1 MSKPPHAPLAW
12 AEGRDNSPGAWM
24 YLGRRHWHSR
34 PRPRCCAGTGTGCGG
49 TSAATAACSSRGCT
63 GHGTGLCKQLQNL
76 QLSPAGEL
84 LLNTGQQLGPSCP
97 AAPARGKCSQ
107 QDPHLITPSL
117 PLLCPSRAK
126 EGRQAKSWT
135 WRMEVPRAGTND
147 FQLSSPLTF
156 PTAN

>member
-12 AEGRDNSPGAWM
+12 AEGRDNPPGAWM

-97 AAPARGKCSQ
+97 AAPARGKCKIHTSS
-107 QDPHLITPSL
+107 P
-117 PLLCPSRAK
+117 PLSHCSA
-126 EGRQAKSWT
+126 
-135 WRMEVPRAGTND
+135 RAGQRRD
-147 FQLSSPLTF
+147 DRQSPGHGEWKFLVLEPMISSCHPLSHSPLQIS
-156 PTAN
+156 